1 MTLRSVVLSCARFL
15 KPEDLVPAPQA
26 SAGMTKQAATDRNT
40 GMDTPTSDGMPLRE
54 IAVPGA
60 ATRPQAIPA
69 QALEAASQSPNMPS
83 APSLQS
89 WAALESKTASLDAES
104 GAAALAAGLRAGPPL
119 SQQAKDSDDSGNGQR
134 GRPHSTDAQASGEE
148 NAPAFWEARR
158 GSSFNSDH
166 VHGSSAALS
175 ALAQAYSRQGS
186 PGPVGSAQDAQM
198 AAIERSPLE
207 TSRLLRDMA
216 TKIDSHDNLAELAL
230 PLEGQPQEPAPGP
243 GPAPGSSPRGQGSKA
258 EKIRTY
264 RGPQHRTVLLDWPS
278 PRHSAPVNPFA
289 QAAEQAGD
297 FGDPALESSSRSA
310 SPWSPAAAAAGSE
323 AKSPKSVANLSTRCE
338 AGSCQLP
345 PGAARQEERP
355 ADPDGG
361 MAFSSDNSKAARKDS
376 ASTTASARCILMP
389 SVQAESASE
398 RPAIISL
405 CMQRSHACS
414 VGSCISIGG
423 MWVSTGPWLQWHSSS
438 SMHAPGIARARVSG
452 LPMTVQGWRQ
462 GHGRRLIQRG
472 ADAAGQEPAPRSLGR
487 PGRARAQPHQPALPA
502 WHARRSCEPW
512 AASASTCL

>member
-1 MTLRSVVLSCARFL
+1 MNFL

-26 SAGMTKQAATDRNT
+26 CAGLTKQAATDHNT
-40 GMDTPTSDGMPLRE
+40 GMDSPTSDAMPLSGM
-54 IAVPGA
+54 AVPAA
-60 ATRPQAIPA
+60 ATRLQAIPV
-69 QALEAASQSPNMPS
+69 QALEPASQSPNMPS

-119 SQQAKDSDDSGNGQR
+119 SQQPKDSDDSGSGQR
-134 GRPHSTDAQASGEE
+134 GRPHSTDAQASGDE

-186 PGPVGSAQDAQM
+186 PGPAGSAQDAQM

-216 TKIDSHDNLAELAL
+216 AKIDSHDNLAELAL

-243 GPAPGSSPRGQGSKA
+243 GPAQGSSPRVQGSKA
-258 EKIRTY
+258 EKIRPY

-310 SPWSPAAAAAGSE
+310 SPWSPAAAAGSE
-323 AKSPKSVANLSTRCE
+323 ARSPKSVANLSTRCE

-345 PGAARQEERP
+345 QGAAPAEERL

-376 ASTTASARCILMP
+376 ASTTASARCRPHAVCASQISVRAATHRCFVHQEEPLM
-389 SVQAESASE
+389 
-398 RPAIISL
+398 
-405 CMQRSHACS
+405 
-414 VGSCISIGG
+414 
-423 MWVSTGPWLQWHSSS
+423 
-438 SMHAPGIARARVSG
+438 
-452 LPMTVQGWRQ
+452 
-462 GHGRRLIQRG
+462 
-472 ADAAGQEPAPRSLGR
+472 
-487 PGRARAQPHQPALPA
+487 
-502 WHARRSCEPW
+502 
-512 AASASTCL
+512 

>member
-1 MTLRSVVLSCARFL
+1 MTRWDCLRACWSALSFTRCSDASPWQLSRAERVHKTDSWAFSLKGPWVLHLGAARAKSSSAFSDCPREEVWLQWVLLLSCASVL
-15 KPEDLVPAPQA
+15 KPDDWVFAPQA
-26 SAGMTKQAATDRNT
+26 SASMTKQAATDCNT
-40 GMDTPTSDGMPLRE
+40 GMDTPTSDGMLLSGMALP
-54 IAVPGA
+54 AA

-69 QALEAASQSPNMPS
+69 QALEPAGQGPNMPS

-104 GAAALAAGLRAGPPL
+104 GAAALAAGLRAAPSP
-119 SQQAKDSDDSGNGQR
+119 SQQPSKPDDSGSGQR
-134 GRPHSTDAQASGEE
+134 GGIPSMDAQASGEE

-186 PGPVGSAQDAQM
+186 PGPAGSAQDAQL

-216 TKIDSHDNLAELAL
+216 AKIDSHDNLMELAL
-230 PLEGQPQEPAPGP
+230 PLEGQPQEPAHGP

-258 EKIRTY
+258 EKTRPY

-297 FGDPALESSSRSA
+297 FGDAALESSSRSA
-310 SPWSPAAAAAGSE
+310 SPWSPAAAGGSE

-345 PGAARQEERP
+345 QGAAAQEERL

-376 ASTTASARCILMP
+376 ASTTASARCG
-389 SVQAESASE
+389 
-398 RPAIISL
+398 R
-405 CMQRSHACS
+405 HA
-414 VGSCISIGG
+414 
-423 MWVSTGPWLQWHSSS
+423 
-438 SMHAPGIARARVSG
+438 ARASRVSFG
-452 LPMTVQGWRQ
+452 
-462 GHGRRLIQRG
+462 
-472 ADAAGQEPAPRSLGR
+472 
-487 PGRARAQPHQPALPA
+487 
-502 WHARRSCEPW
+502 
-512 AASASTCL
+512 AASHH

>member
-1 MTLRSVVLSCARFL
+1 MILRRLVLSCASFL

-40 GMDTPTSDGMPLRE
+40 GMDTHTSDGMPLRE
-54 IAVPGA
+54 MAVSAA

-69 QALEAASQSPNMPS
+69 QALEPASQSPNMPS

-119 SQQAKDSDDSGNGQR
+119 SQQAKDSDDSGSGQR
-134 GRPHSTDAQASGEE
+134 GRPHSADAEATGEE

-186 PGPVGSAQDAQM
+186 PGPAGSAQDAQM

-216 TKIDSHDNLAELAL
+216 AKIDSHDNLAELAL
-230 PLEGQPQEPAPGP
+230 PLEGQPQEQAPGP

-258 EKIRTY
+258 EKSRPY

-310 SPWSPAAAAAGSE
+310 SPWSPAAAGGGSE
-323 AKSPKSVANLSTRCE
+323 ARSPKSVANLSMRCE
-338 AGSCQLP
+338 AGSCKLP
-345 PGAARQEERP
+345 PGAAGQEERP

-376 ASTTASARCILMP
+376 ASTTASARC
-389 SVQAESASE
+389 
-398 RPAIISL
+398 RPRA
-405 CMQRSHACS
+405 
-414 VGSCISIGG
+414 
-423 MWVSTGPWLQWHSSS
+423 
-438 SMHAPGIARARVSG
+438 ARAS
-452 LPMTVQGWRQ
+452 
-462 GHGRRLIQRG
+462 
-472 ADAAGQEPAPRSLGR
+472 
-487 PGRARAQPHQPALPA
+487 
-502 WHARRSCEPW
+502 
-512 AASASTCL
+512 